1 VVSKTRIP
9 NPAFDHGTDFVVN
22 ANDQQKQE
30 ISQTRE
36 KIDRDLVLHAKYTF
50 AELAIGK
57 KSRKY
62 IAIFKK
68 IAQGNFIIPSSSA
81 GIFGLAWLIYRRASV
96 YGFIVYSILIALAYE
111 FVTKL
116 DLFSKEMQIAAIF
129 AFTHL
134 VFYFIGNSIYFYS
147 VTKKI
152 SNCRKKFGETSAMTY
167 LAEQGGTLSGF
178 TLLVPIF
185 LLQGGMLVIVASC
198 IYFDDFFL
206 TIWNDFMAL
215 AGSK

>member
-22 ANDQQKQE
+22 ASAEQKQE
-30 ISQTRE
+30 ISKTRE
-36 KIDRDLVLHAKYTF
+36 QIDRNLVLHAKYTF
-50 AELAIGK
+50 AELAIGE

-68 IAQGNFIIPSSSA
+68 IAQGNFIIPSASA

-96 YGFIVYSILIALAYE
+96 YGFLVYTLLVALAYE
-111 FVTKL
+111 FITNLGVL
-116 DLFSKEMQIAAIF
+116 SKEMQIVAIF

-134 VFYFIGNSIYFYS
+134 VFYFTGNAIYFYS

-152 SNCRKKFGETSAMTY
+152 ANCRKRFGETSAMTY
-167 LAEQGGTLSGF
+167 LAEQGGTLSGL

-185 LLQGGMLVIVASC
+185 LLQGGMVLIVAGC

-206 TIWNDFMAL
+206 TIWNDFLSLGGA
-215 AGSK
+215 K